1 MDRDLGSSGLSG
13 EKEKIRASRHRSL
26 RRLAPLIKRG
36 YSRKPM
42 DVAALSRILN
52 GKRIMTLDEANQIA
66 ILLDLPL
73 AEVVRRAGYRI

>member
-1 MDRDLGSSGLSG
+1 
-13 EKEKIRASRHRSL
+13 
-26 RRLAPLIKRG
+26 
-36 YSRKPM
+36 M